1 MKKVLIIILFL
12 LILIGG
18 LIFYFQKSKN
28 NDNVSNSYDS
38 DVLKIDTGNIEN
50 SDEKSKNDNFQA
62 NFEKEVNV
70 NENSNSGN
78 QSLKFYS
85 LKEVE
90 VHNSKE
96 SCWSVIRGNVYYL
109 TNWISN
115 HPGGEKA
122 ILNICGK
129 DGTQLFEKQHGGKE
143 KPEKIL
149 SQFEIGKIQ

>member
-28 NDNVSNSYDS
+28 NDNVSNPYDS
-38 DVLKIDTGNIEN
+38 DVLKINTGNIEN
-50 SDEKSKNDNFQA
+50 SDEKSKNDNFQG

-96 SCWSVIRGNVYYL
+96 SCWSVIRGNVYDL
-109 TNWISN
+109 TSWISN

-122 ILNICGK
+122 ILKICGK